1 MLHIVT
7 MFLLLLLCQ
16 DLTSSSVSSDGAWS
30 LSRSIWKHTT
40 TCQHTPA
47 TSTHTSHDM
56 STHTPAMS
64 THTSYNMTCQHTHQP
79 CQHMPAMSKR
89 NSHVM
94 STHTHTLVVSY
105 DNTHTSLVMSIHSV
119 MSTHQ
124 PCHVNALS
132 HANTHQPC
140 HVNIFSHV
148 NTPTLPCH
156 YNQPCQHK
164 WRSNKIYNIY
174 SEVIY
179 NFFL

>member
-79 CQHMPAMSKR
+79 CQHMPAMSTR

-105 DNTHTSLVMSIHSV
+105 VNTHTSLVMSIHSV
-119 MSTHQ
+119 MSTHTSLVMSMHSVMPTHTSLVMSIYSAMSTHQ
-124 PCHVNALS
+124 LCHVITIN
-132 HANTHQPC
+132 
-140 HVNIFSHV
+140 HVNINEEATKYIFRG
-148 NTPTLPCH
+148 
-156 YNQPCQHK
+156 Y
-164 WRSNKIYNIY
+164 I
-174 SEVIY
+174 
-179 NFFL
+179 